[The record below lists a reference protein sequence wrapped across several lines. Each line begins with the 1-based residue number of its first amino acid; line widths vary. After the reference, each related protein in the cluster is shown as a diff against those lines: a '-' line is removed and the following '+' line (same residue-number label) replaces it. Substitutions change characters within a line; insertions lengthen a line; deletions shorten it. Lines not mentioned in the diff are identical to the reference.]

1 MTALWHRGLQWC
13 RKSKLK
19 LEAPAVVHNSPRP
32 SRQPFAKADLA
43 RSSAATSSAHRAA
56 PSEAGLLVAM
66 QVLSSPDELPRIL
79 GVVYE
84 REGLRAL
91 PRLAPVCSLWRDTLG
106 DVVRR
111 CGGLSVPAPGTVASF
126 GVMAPTYP
134 LALADGTVAVGD
146 VGPLRTR
153 GETRCLDTCAMPQPC
168 QLRVRVPV

>member
-1 MTALWHRGLQWC
+1 MTSPSTGSNTAAMSALWQRGLQWC
-13 RKSKLK
+13 RKSKPK
-19 LEAPAVVHNSPRP
+19 LEGPVVVRVDTPRAPGRALTNTHC
-32 SRQPFAKADLA
+32 
-43 RSSAATSSAHRAA
+43 SAAAASAHPAA
-56 PSEAGLLVAM
+56 LSEAGLLVAM

-91 PRLAPVCSLWRDTLG
+91 PRLAPVCLLWRDTLG

-111 CGGLSVPAPGTVASF
+111 CGGLSVPAPGTVDSF

-153 GETRCLDTCAMPQPC
+153 GTAT
-168 QLRVRVPV
+168 LR